1 MFREA
6 EVFTLSGL
14 SVHFDRNTQL
24 FNKRVKLTLVLM
36 LIMIISG
43 AILYPSWLWFGAVL
57 VVYIMHA
64 VLWTDHFYYQ
74 PVENYSWKMPS
85 ELSSKAIVKGN
96 RLQLSQPAQQGQ
108 TVLLKVRVS
117 RKLSGII
124 YDPYVE
130 IIASGKVHKQYFERS
145 CSAERYINLSPA
157 VEALS
162 GEGSEIQIVAR
173 RCDIDRQ
180 CAELITFNNP
190 DLANKRVMVI
200 APHADDA
207 EIAAFGLYR
216 NTDSMVVTLTA
227 GEAEP
232 ETFSH
237 YFEEQKSEDQKQVAL
252 LKGRVRAWDSV
263 AIPKWAGVKED
274 RVVHLGYFCK
284 HLERMHNSP
293 EQPFES
299 EFAGVSD
306 TRLFRQFNSIK
317 LASDQHGVASWNYL
331 VEDLRE
337 LVESFKPDYIVT
349 PHLTVDP
356 HKDHH
361 YSTVAVK
368 QALELAGRS
377 ETRLLYYANHLRDT
391 DMHPFGPART
401 LCSLPPVVGE
411 PVELKGVFSF
421 SLSDADQRDKILA
434 VEMNH
439 DLRRPIRFKKWLR
452 KRLQKKL
459 IGRYQP
465 DYGED
470 EFLRKAIRVNELFF
484 Y

>member
-1 MFREA
+1 MVGKQA
-6 EVFTLSGL
+6 
-14 SVHFDRNTQL
+14 
-24 FNKRVKLTLVLM
+24 KLTLLF
-36 LIMIISG
+36 LLLLSISG
-43 AILYPSWLWFGAVL
+43 VLYYPSWLWLGVLLAVY
-57 VVYIMHA
+57 VMHA
-64 VLWTDHFYYQ
+64 VLWTDHIHYR
-74 PVENYSWKMPS
+74 PAVNYSWNMPAAQKFEAEFQGDCLKMPQALLNGHS
-85 ELSSKAIVKGN
+85 A
-96 RLQLSQPAQQGQ
+96 
-108 TVLLKVRVS
+108 LLKATI
-117 RKLSGII
+117 SGKFSGSIF
-124 YDPYVE
+124 DPYVE
-130 IIASGKVHKQYFERS
+130 ISASGSKQKQYFERG
-145 CSAERYINLSPA
+145 CTAERYINLTSVIESLTPD
-157 VEALS
+157 EQ
-162 GEGSEIQIVAR
+162 EIQLETKH
-173 RCDIDRQ
+173 CEIDKKT
-180 CAELITFNNP
+180 AELIIFKNP
-190 DLANKRVMVI
+190 ELKGKRVMVI

-237 YFEEQKSEDQKQVAL
+237 YFEEQKSEDQKQAAL